1 MSPLPEL
8 TLNSLLKHS
17 AKEYSDRPSLA
28 FAGKS
33 AITYSQLASKVKE
46 VSSFLLSSGVRKGD
60 RVAILSENMPN
71 WGVAYFAICTTGA
84 IAVPILTDFTG
95 KEINKIL
102 THSGSVA
109 IFLSENIIDKVK
121 GSIPPNV
128 ENVFLINN
136 FFRINR
142 DAVNLK
148 GEIKEEPSPGQQESN
163 ATGSGKPVDENDTAV
178 ILYTSGTTGNPKGV
192 MLSHKNIVSNALNTT
207 KIQEVEKNDRLLS
220 VLPLPHTYEC
230 TIGMVIPLMKGASV
244 YYLDKPPVA
253 DILLEAMKEVK
264 PTMMLTVP
272 LIIEKVYRKK
282 VAPKLNGSPVI
293 KTLMKMPALRRLFH
307 RMAGKK
313 LLRSFGGKL
322 SFFGIGGAKLSAD
335 TELFLRDAR
344 FPYAIGYG
352 LTETSPLL
360 AGCSPSKTRYRST
373 GFSLPGQELKILN
386 PDPVTGEG
394 EIIARGPNV
403 MQGYYMDEKST
414 KEAFTEDGWFR
425 TGDLGILD
433 ENNYLYIKG
442 RLKNMIVS
450 STGENIY
457 PEEIESVINTQ
468 THVLESLVYEIKGKL
483 VARVHLNY
491 DELEKHYRYFR
502 KTAHTMQS
510 NMKADV
516 REKLEEIKKRVN
528 AELNKFS
535 RLSSVHEQQD
545 PFEKTPTKKIKRF
558 LYKD

>member
-1 MSPLPEL
+1 MNPLTQL
-8 TLNSLLKHS
+8 TLNSLLSHS

-33 AITYSQLASKVKE
+33 PVSYSRLASKVKE
-46 VSSFLLSSGVRKGD
+46 VSSFLLSMNIRQGD
-60 RVAILSENMPN
+60 KVAILSENMPN
-71 WGVAYFAICTTGA
+71 WGIAYFAICTTGA

-109 IFLSENIIDKVK
+109 IFVSENLTEKVREN
-121 GSIPPNV
+121 IPPNV
-128 ENVFLINN
+128 ENVVLINN
-136 FFRINR
+136 FSRINR
-142 DAVNLK
+142 DVVNLT
-148 GEIKEEPSPGQQESN
+148 GEITEEPFPDPKEASAEVN
-163 ATGSGKPVDENDTAV
+163 GKTVEEDDTAV

-192 MLSHKNIVSNALNTT
+192 MLSHRNIVSNAVNTM
-207 KIQEVEKNDRLLS
+207 KIQEVGKTDRLLS

-230 TIGMVIPLMKGASV
+230 TIGLIIPLMNGASV

-253 DILLEAMKEVK
+253 DVLLAAMKEVK

-282 VAPKLNGSPVI
+282 VVPKLQGSPVI
-293 KTLMKMPALRRLFH
+293 RKLMKIPRLRKFFH

-313 LLRSFGGKL
+313 LEKSFGGKL
-322 SFFGIGGAKLSAD
+322 HFFGIGGAKLSAD
-335 TELFLRDAR
+335 TELFLRDAS

-373 GFSLPGQELKILN
+373 GFPLPGQELKILD
-386 PDPVTGEG
+386 PDPLTGEG
-394 EIIARGPNV
+394 EIVARGPNI
-403 MQGYYMDEKST
+403 MKGYFRDEKST
-414 KEAFTEDGWFR
+414 KEAFTDDGWFR
-425 TGDLGILD
+425 TGDLGVLD
-433 ENNYLYIKG
+433 SDNYLYIKG
-442 RLKNMIVS
+442 RLKNMILS

-468 THVLESLVYEIKGKL
+468 SHVLESLVYEMRGKL

-491 DELEKHYRYFR
+491 NEMEKHYRYFR
-502 KTAHTMQS
+502 KTAHSMQS
-510 NMKADV
+510 NMKVVVTD
-516 REKLEEIKKRVN
+516 KLEEIKKRVN

-535 RLSSVHEQQD
+535 RLSAIHEQED
-545 PFEKTPTKKIKRF
+545 PFEKTPTKKIKRY